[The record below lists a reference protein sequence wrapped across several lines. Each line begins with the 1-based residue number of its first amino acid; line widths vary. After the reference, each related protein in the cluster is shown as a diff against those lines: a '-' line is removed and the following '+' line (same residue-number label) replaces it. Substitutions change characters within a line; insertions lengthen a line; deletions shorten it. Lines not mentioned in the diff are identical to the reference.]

1 MNYGISYIY
10 FFNNKIS
17 MKLIEKYITKQ
28 LINSSLLLLL
38 LIISIFSLSKSVQL
52 IDLSLNRGLPIYFFF
67 KLIFLSLPAIIPI
80 LLPIILCLSILFS
93 YSRMRND
100 SELIILE
107 GSGVSKYYLAKPV
120 IYYGF
125 FLSVISIIFTIYLS
139 PSSNKNFKKLLFSIK
154 NDYSSSLLEE
164 GTFNTIGKDYTIF
177 LKQRTSDGKLDS
189 IFIHDTRK
197 PEKPTTLIA
206 EKGSLIKNENGN
218 SILLE
223 KGSQH
228 FFSNIDK
235 KLSVLYFDKYLL
247 NISSKD
253 SNDFNKKWKT
263 PSERSLEELKYPN
276 LENGDDRNNLQAF
289 KAELIHRFSLPLNVL
304 TFGFLIVS
312 FILSQ
317 KFYRVENFSFSL
329 KVIGLIISQKC
340 IYIVCSNIAIK
351 NDGFELMNFLP
362 SFIALAVGLR
372 IIIRNAKNI

>member
-125 FLSVISIIFTIYLS
+125 FFISHKYNLY
-139 PSSNKNFKKLLFSIK
+139 NLFITK
-154 NDYSSSLLEE
+154 
-164 GTFNTIGKDYTIF
+164 
-177 LKQRTSDGKLDS
+177 
-189 IFIHDTRK
+189 
-197 PEKPTTLIA
+197 
-206 EKGSLIKNENGN
+206 
-218 SILLE
+218 
-223 KGSQH
+223 
-228 FFSNIDK
+228 
-235 KLSVLYFDKYLL
+235 
-247 NISSKD
+247 
-253 SNDFNKKWKT
+253 
-263 PSERSLEELKYPN
+263 
-276 LENGDDRNNLQAF
+276 
-289 KAELIHRFSLPLNVL
+289 
-304 TFGFLIVS
+304 
-312 FILSQ
+312 
-317 KFYRVENFSFSL
+317 
-329 KVIGLIISQKC
+329 
-340 IYIVCSNIAIK
+340 
-351 NDGFELMNFLP
+351 
-362 SFIALAVGLR
+362 
-372 IIIRNAKNI
+372 

>member
-1 MNYGISYIY
+1 
-10 FFNNKIS
+10 
-17 MKLIEKYITKQ
+17 MKLIEKYILKQ

-52 IDLSLNRGLPIYFFF
+52 IDLSLNRGLPVYFFF
-67 KLIFLSLPAIIPI
+67 KLILFSLPAIIPI

-107 GSGVSKYYLAKPV
+107 GSGVSKYHLTKP
-120 IYYGF
+120 ILFYGF
-125 FLSVISIIFTIYLS
+125 FLSFVSIFFTIYLS
-139 PSSNKNFKKLLFSIK
+139 PTSNQSFKKLLFSIK

-177 LKQRTSDGKLDS
+177 LKKRTSDGKLDS

-206 EKGSLIKNENGN
+206 EKGSLIRNDNGN

-228 FFSNIDK
+228 FFSNVDK

-253 SNDFNKKWKT
+253 DDDFNKKWKT
-263 PSERSLEELKYPN
+263 PSERTIEELKHPDM
-276 LENGDDRNNLQAF
+276 ENGDDRNNLQAF
-289 KAELIHRFSLPLNVL
+289 KAELIQRFSLPLNVL
-304 TFGFLIVS
+304 SFGFLIVS

-317 KFYRVENFSFSL
+317 KFYRVENFSFTL
-329 KVIGLIISQKC
+329 KVIGLIIFQKS
-340 IYIVCSNIAIK
+340 IYITCSNIAIK
-351 NDGFELMNFLP
+351 NNGFELINFLP
-362 SFIALAVGLR
+362 SILALTIGFKILR
-372 IIIRNAKNI
+372 RNAENI